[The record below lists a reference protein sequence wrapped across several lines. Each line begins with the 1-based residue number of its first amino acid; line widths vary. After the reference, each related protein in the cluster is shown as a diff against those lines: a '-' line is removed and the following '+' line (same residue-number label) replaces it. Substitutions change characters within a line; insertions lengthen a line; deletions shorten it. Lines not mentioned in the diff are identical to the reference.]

1 MLLSLSKRNLNQRIF
16 FARVALILQYN
27 LNLYCRQGNLP
38 LLSDPGIYI
47 FWNIKNT
54 LMAKQNIRYP
64 LCIFYTS
71 HPLGTKHHRSLQE
84 ERGSGSSRT
93 ILTTIIIPPPP
104 SLGHR
109 GRAEEG
115 APLHRGGGRKRRE
128 ETLRYRPSTRT
139 VFPFLCIPPPPS
151 VFTGQDIQEKVR

>member
-1 MLLSLSKRNLNQRIF
+1 MQKKSPAFLENYLNLPVPARESASPARSWHIF
-16 FARVALILQYN
+16 F
-27 LNLYCRQGNLP
+27 
-38 LLSDPGIYI
+38 
-47 FWNIKNT
+47 WKIKNT
-54 LMAKQNIRYP
+54 LMAKQNIKYP

-71 HPLGTKHHRSLQE
+71 HPVGTKHHRSPQE

-115 APLHRGGGRKRRE
+115 APLRRGGGRKRRK

-139 VFPFLCIPPPPS
+139 VFPLLCLPLPQ
-151 VFTGQDIQEKVR
+151 VFSPDRTSRRK